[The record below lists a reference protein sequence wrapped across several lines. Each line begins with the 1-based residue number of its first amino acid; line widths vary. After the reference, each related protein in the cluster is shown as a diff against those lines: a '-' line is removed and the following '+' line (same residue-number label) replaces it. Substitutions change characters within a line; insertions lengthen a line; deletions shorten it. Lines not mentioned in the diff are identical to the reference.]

1 MKPQYNIPSQF
12 LKVSYRKKVYKYIL
26 KSLKETLKDYNNYKI
41 IYICYYLNQFQQI
54 SREEIS
60 VEPTGQ
66 KFYTAFMPYHTRIP
80 LHILLPELSRPK
92 KLAHD
97 EACWYEDTRRGLLY
111 RIKNLEKALD
121 KIKQNEK

>member
-1 MKPQYNIPSQF
+1 MKTQYNIPSQF

-26 KSLKETLKDYNNYKI
+26 KSLKAVLKWNSVEVDSI
-41 IYICYYLNQFQQI
+41 FICYYLKQFQ
-54 SREEIS
+54 RDFPEFDS
-60 VEPTGQ
+60 V
-66 KFYTAFMPYHTRIP
+66 MPSGRKNIPAGWYDYIP